1 MFESLLYFI
10 RVYCPGVP
18 CPSESVGAKP
28 ARQQRLP
35 ITAYDRYSVPAA
47 SADDLEPFDF
57 RPGHPLVRATPGAY
71 EDAVISDTDPIAG
84 REQVP
89 DGPQDRTRRD
99 GTDTTPRA
107 SSSEERGDRVD
118 HAAPVPFPHQFALRI
133 PHIRNCYTSSG
144 KPERKVE
151 QEHGTRQLR
160 PAGRV
165 SSDLSDLRRAS
176 LGSLCGLPAHVRTGL
191 RTSRARL
198 PSASALAW
206 SRSLVACW

>member
-1 MFESLLYFI
+1 MFESMLYFI
-10 RVYCPGVP
+10 RVYFPGVP
-18 CPSESVGAKP
+18 HPGGRAGPKP

-35 ITAYDRYSVPAA
+35 INVYDRYSLPAA

-57 RPGHPLVRATPGAY
+57 RPGHPLVRATPGAN
-71 EDAVISDTDPIAG
+71 EDAVISDTDRIAG

-118 HAAPVPFPHQFALRI
+118 HAAAVPDPHQFALGI

-144 KPERKVE
+144 SRKARQSKNIGLVSYDPRAGLALTLATFTAGDPGACDPRAIRASTDIE
-151 QEHGTRQLR
+151 ATHQGTCQLR
-160 PAGRV
+160 DRP
-165 SSDLSDLRRAS
+165 
-176 LGSLCGLPAHVRTGL
+176 LPIDPR
-191 RTSRARL
+191 
-198 PSASALAW
+198 
-206 SRSLVACW
+206 